1 MPKYLSGR
9 ATRTPQSDITSD
21 RYEFI
26 GLEQTE
32 PNLGDPVF
40 PGAPTPT
47 GQQYQLVAVES
58 NPGERYWV
66 PIGGGVAAGSIS
78 VFNENSLVGAA
89 NSTTQLNFVG
99 NAISAVGSV
108 GSPIG
113 IAVTITVSPPGNN
126 GEILFKESND
136 FASSSN
142 LTFNSSVGILAV
154 ENGLNVGTSG
164 TFFTAK
170 NIGVGIGTTNPTSKL
185 NVIGDT
191 LVTGIVT
198 SLGGFNIGIKSG
210 GINITTGILTA
221 LNFVGAG
228 NSFVYNFG
236 TKTIDID
243 IGGGQWTYSDTA
255 NTSISNIYRLNGN
268 IGIGTTNPT
277 SKLQVGGNITPS
289 ITNTFDL
296 GTPSLKWNNIYVDS
310 IIGNIIGAAS
320 SLSITTDGN
329 NVDRF
334 LVLSSTT
341 SGVTTALAD
350 PGITYNPSTNLLTA
364 TNLNVTGF
372 STFTGAST
380 FSGITTVTGTT
391 LFAKQ
396 LNVSGVV
403 TATTFIG
410 ALTGTATSTTN
421 IPNLTGDITSVNTV
435 TTLATVNSNVGEF
448 GSTTTIPK
456 ITVNAKGLVTAITTT
471 KVGTALTVAGD
482 SGTVDIDFLSETL
495 TISGG
500 TNLTSAGSGN
510 AITVN
515 LDPNISLTNINVTGI
530 STFAGITTV
539 TGPTLFTNQLSVSGV
554 STFNGDVILGNAN
567 TDNVTFT
574 STINSN
580 VLPVGTGNFDLG
592 GSSNKWN
599 NIYANNFVGAI
610 IGNADTATT
619 ATRLATA
626 RNIAITGDLAW
637 NVNFDGSANVTGAG
651 TLTNTGVTPDTYGS
665 TTTVPVFAVDVKGR
679 ITSVTNTAINFSSA
693 TVAEAVKLSTPR
705 NIAITGDL
713 AWNVN
718 FDGSANVTGAGT
730 LTNTGVTPDT
740 YGSTTTVPVFAV
752 DVKGRITSVTNTA
765 INFSSATVAEAV
777 KLSTPRNIAITG
789 DLAWNVNFDGSANVT
804 GAGTLTNTGVTPT
817 TYGST
822 TTVPQFAVDAKGR
835 ITSVTNVGI
844 NFSSATVAQADSIKT
859 ITSST
864 DASFFPTFVDS
875 NNSPAAYEAVYTD
888 GEIFYNPSDNLL
900 TVSKIKLNGLKDSTG
915 SFGSD
920 GAVLRSD
927 GTNAFWDNIPTGSD
941 SLSLYSGAIVRGY
954 TIGGYSSS
962 VAYNTAYKTIHSTD
976 TTSNLGAIMSYY
988 DAYTDGGNSGTFAY
1002 SFGATTTS
1010 GYADAGDK
1018 INKLNMETDTNV
1030 SLATT
1035 LTANINN
1042 VGTMRYQFIR
1052 CYVFGSTDPSKFVY
1066 ATETPTIASTSW
1078 TGRNGGGGW
1087 QHGFS
1092 DHVGYMGSGYKLT
1105 FASDTWESWT
1115 SAGAGAYKTI
1125 STFRQHIYWKNGSS
1139 EFRKINS
1146 NTGTIAQQTSIST
1159 PGHHQEENYHTGE
1172 NKGYMVGMYN
1182 GSTWVNTG
1190 GILDYAT
1197 DTFGNVASVNAPA
1210 LNSSAACVEFGRSG
1224 I

>member
-78 VFNENSLVGAA
+78 VFNENSLVGGS

-198 SLGGFNIGIKSG
+198 SLGGFNIGIQSG

-448 GSTTTIPK
+448 G
-456 ITVNAKGLVTAITTT
+456 
-471 KVGTALTVAGD
+471 
-482 SGTVDIDFLSETL
+482 
-495 TISGG
+495 
-500 TNLTSAGSGN
+500 
-510 AITVN
+510 
-515 LDPNISLTNINVTGI
+515 
-530 STFAGITTV
+530 
-539 TGPTLFTNQLSVSGV
+539 
-554 STFNGDVILGNAN
+554 
-567 TDNVTFT
+567 
-574 STINSN
+574 
-580 VLPVGTGNFDLG
+580 
-592 GSSNKWN
+592 
-599 NIYANNFVGAI
+599 
-610 IGNADTATT
+610 
-619 ATRLATA
+619 
-626 RNIAITGDLAW
+626 
-637 NVNFDGSANVTGAG
+637 
-651 TLTNTGVTPDTYGS
+651 
-665 TTTVPVFAVDVKGR
+665 
-679 ITSVTNTAINFSSA
+679 
-693 TVAEAVKLSTPR
+693 
-705 NIAITGDL
+705 
-713 AWNVN
+713 
-718 FDGSANVTGAGT
+718 
-730 LTNTGVTPDT
+730 
-740 YGSTTTVPVFAV
+740 
-752 DVKGRITSVTNTA
+752 
-765 INFSSATVAEAV
+765 
-777 KLSTPRNIAITG
+777 
-789 DLAWNVNFDGSANVT
+789 
-804 GAGTLTNTGVTPT
+804 
-817 TYGST
+817 
-822 TTVPQFAVDAKGR
+822 
-835 ITSVTNVGI
+835 
-844 NFSSATVAQADSIKT
+844 
-859 ITSST
+859 
-864 DASFFPTFVDS
+864 
-875 NNSPAAYEAVYTD
+875 
-888 GEIFYNPSDNLL
+888 
-900 TVSKIKLNGLKDSTG
+900 
-915 SFGSD
+915 
-920 GAVLRSD
+920 
-927 GTNAFWDNIPTGSD
+927 
-941 SLSLYSGAIVRGY
+941 
-954 TIGGYSSS
+954 
-962 VAYNTAYKTIHSTD
+962 
-976 TTSNLGAIMSYY
+976 
-988 DAYTDGGNSGTFAY
+988 
-1002 SFGATTTS
+1002 
-1010 GYADAGDK
+1010 
-1018 INKLNMETDTNV
+1018 
-1030 SLATT
+1030 
-1035 LTANINN
+1035 
-1042 VGTMRYQFIR
+1042 
-1052 CYVFGSTDPSKFVY
+1052 
-1066 ATETPTIASTSW
+1066 
-1078 TGRNGGGGW
+1078 
-1087 QHGFS
+1087 
-1092 DHVGYMGSGYKLT
+1092 
-1105 FASDTWESWT
+1105 
-1115 SAGAGAYKTI
+1115 
-1125 STFRQHIYWKNGSS
+1125 
-1139 EFRKINS
+1139 
-1146 NTGTIAQQTSIST
+1146 
-1159 PGHHQEENYHTGE
+1159 
-1172 NKGYMVGMYN
+1172 
-1182 GSTWVNTG
+1182 
-1190 GILDYAT
+1190 
-1197 DTFGNVASVNAPA
+1197 
-1210 LNSSAACVEFGRSG
+1210 
-1224 I
+1224 

>member
-198 SLGGFNIGIKSG
+198 SLGGFNIGIQSG

-651 TLTNTGVTPDTYGS
+651 TLTNTGVTP
-665 TTTVPVFAVDVKGR
+665 
-679 ITSVTNTAINFSSA
+679 
-693 TVAEAVKLSTPR
+693 
-705 NIAITGDL
+705 
-713 AWNVN
+713 
-718 FDGSANVTGAGT
+718 
-730 LTNTGVTPDT
+730 
-740 YGSTTTVPVFAV
+740 
-752 DVKGRITSVTNTA
+752 
-765 INFSSATVAEAV
+765 
-777 KLSTPRNIAITG
+777 
-789 DLAWNVNFDGSANVT
+789 
-804 GAGTLTNTGVTPT
+804 T

>member
-198 SLGGFNIGIKSG
+198 SLGGFNIGIQSG

-679 ITSVTNTAINFSSA
+679 ITSVTNTAINLSTQ

-713 AWNVN
+713 DWNVN

-730 LTNTGVTPDT
+730 L
-740 YGSTTTVPVFAV
+740 A
-752 DVKGRITSVTNTA
+752 
-765 INFSSATVAEAV
+765 
-777 KLSTPRNIAITG
+777 
-789 DLAWNVNFDGSANVT
+789 
-804 GAGTLTNTGVTPT
+804 NTGVTPT

-954 TIGGYSSS
+954 TIGGYNSS

-1172 NKGYMVGMYN
+1172 NKGYMVGMHN